1 MSAEGSALPGATSRA
16 KLQETLA
23 ELAATSLTGAASAA
37 LRRLR
42 QDAER
47 KLGLEVKIE
56 DPALRELFGHLLQVE
71 QLLFQLRQQAVALQ
85 EATNA
90 FAEGAG
96 RLLRRAGGNSPAGS
110 PTQEGPGSG
119 ALATKL
125 RELSELSGTPREDR
139 LGPELDKA
147 VASVTWQT
155 LSRSPNAGEGGSARY
170 RLERELNEVLQLV
183 DGQLEQHEKLR
194 QQIRERDC
202 WKGAAEQCQQELAA
216 ARRGASFGASFF
228 AGPTTAMARLDALQE
243 QLQEAQAKMAAL
255 DTDVLAQLLEVKA
268 EARSL
273 VAKPWAALARIRCE
287 FFASMA
293 ASWAPVA
300 TDLGASQRS
309 LQVKAL
315 QPPATEGFGSGGV
328 VGSSL
333 KASPSPSPRISASP
347 SLCLDAPRGL
357 NGGLMAPAV
366 QSGAYHM
373 AEASVQLAKEDT
385 PSGSGL
391 DAETTAS
398 PAKVEDVQSSAVDV
412 AGSSVQLAKEVPQED
427 APSGSGLDAETED
440 VQSSAVDVSSV
451 PHAKEDAPSG
461 SGLDAES
468 MASPAKVDDVQSG
481 ADDIAGASVQLAKD
495 DPEEEK
501 LRKMMSAI
509 AAQHAAG
516 EVDNHDA
523 FNDMWRREDVVDAD
537 KGEEE
542 VEEEPIDEPPEQVS
556 AEADRWHHDDLDDSL
571 AAESAEESA

>member
-216 ARRGASFGASFF
+216 ARRGPLGVQLASFGASFF

-391 DAETTAS
+391 DAETT
-398 PAKVEDVQSSAVDV
+398 EDVQSSAVDV
-412 AGSSVQLAKEVPQED
+412 AGSSVQLAKED

-556 AEADRWHHDDLDDSL
+556 AEAETDRWHHDDLDDSL
-571 AAESAEESA
+571 AAESAEES